1 MNRLKGMITA
11 GMLTGLILIT
21 VVVLSIRNASA
32 AAEADSAPVILT
44 QNQPDASLSG
54 EEAVQAWQTYSTE
67 LENTIR
73 IMQDREAQ
81 YQTELETANTTIL
94 DLQDQLNNANQ
105 TASYREH
112 DEYEEHEEHEDHEDN
127 D

>member
-1 MNRLKGMITA
+1 MNRLKGMIAA

-32 AAEADSAPVILT
+32 AAEADSAPVTLT

-54 EEAVQAWQTYSTE
+54 EEAVQAWQTYSAE

-73 IMQDREAQ
+73 VMQDREGQ
-81 YQTELETANTTIL
+81 YQTELEAANTTIL

-105 TASYREH
+105 TSSYRGHEDH
-112 DEYEEHEEHEDHEDN
+112 EDNEEHEDHEDN

>member
-1 MNRLKGMITA
+1 MNRLKGMIAA
-11 GMLTGLILIT
+11 GTLTGLILIT
-21 VVVLSIRNASA
+21 VVVLSIRNANA

-44 QNQPDASLSG
+44 QNQPDASLNG
-54 EEAVQAWQTYSTE
+54 EEAVQAWQTYSAE

-73 IMQDREAQ
+73 VMQDREGQ
-81 YQTELETANTTIL
+81 YQTELEAANTTIL

>member
-1 MNRLKGMITA
+1 MNRLKGMIAA
-11 GMLTGLILIT
+11 GTLTGLILIT
-21 VVVLSIRNASA
+21 VVVLSIRNANA

-44 QNQPDASLSG
+44 QNQPDASLNG
-54 EEAVQAWQTYSTE
+54 EEAVQAWQTYSAE

-73 IMQDREAQ
+73 VMQDREGQ
-81 YQTELETANTTIL
+81 YQTELEAANTTIL

-105 TASYREH
+105 SASYREH
-112 DEYEEHEEHEDHEDN
+112 EEHEEHEDNEDN

>member
-1 MNRLKGMITA
+1 MNRLKGMIVA
-11 GMLTGLILIT
+11 GTLTGLILIT
-21 VVVLSIRNASA
+21 VIVLSIRNANA
-32 AAEADSAPVILT
+32 AAESVSAPVSII
-44 QNQPDASLSG
+44 QDQPDASLSG

-73 IMQDREAQ
+73 VMQDREGQ
-81 YQTELETANTTIL
+81 YQTELEAANATIL

-105 TASYREH
+105 TSSYREH
-112 DEYEEHEEHEDHEDN
+112 EEHEEHEDHEDHEDN

>member
-21 VVVLSIRNASA
+21 VVVLSIRNANA

-44 QNQPDASLSG
+44 QNQPDASLNG
-54 EEAVQAWQTYSTE
+54 EEAVQAWQTYSAE

-73 IMQDREAQ
+73 VMQDREGQ
-81 YQTELETANTTIL
+81 YQTELEAANTTIL

-105 TASYREH
+105 TSSYREH
-112 DEYEEHEEHEDHEDN
+112 EEHEEHEDHEDN